1 MWLAAKD
8 LLKLNEGEEKERGLS
23 LRSEII
29 QKISTGRRVQ
39 RFRHYHTLNLVG
51 ATELN
56 LKCAKASR

>member
-39 RFRHYHTLNLVG
+39 RFRHYHTLNFSWR
-51 ATELN
+51 N
-56 LKCAKASR
+56 